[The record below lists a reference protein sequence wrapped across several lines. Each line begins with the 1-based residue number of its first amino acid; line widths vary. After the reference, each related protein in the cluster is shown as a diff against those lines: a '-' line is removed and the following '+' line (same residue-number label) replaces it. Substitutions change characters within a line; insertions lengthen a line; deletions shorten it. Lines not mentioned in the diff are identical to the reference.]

1 MNIANKGLIQ
11 VSIRESYASQEQQ
24 NFFSHQNW

>member
-1 MNIANKGLIQ
+1 MNIANKKLVQ

-24 NFFSHQNW
+24 NFSSDQSW

>member
-1 MNIANKGLIQ
+1 MIIANKKLIQ

-24 NFFSHQNW
+24 NFSGQRW